1 MLWWNR
7 DTDSVLNS
15 SVTLLKYVVS
25 LNLQSVK
32 LLWLWD
38 LTPSVKC
45 LNVGERFVT
54 DSVGF
59 FIVLDC
65 ASLVRSVEKGNIS
78 QIHKDF
84 QHFPENF
91 IKIPNSYAIKT

>member
-1 MLWWNR
+1 MR
-7 DTDSVLNS
+7 FDTISKIFKSLVRGLLQI
-15 SVTLLKYVVS
+15 VT
-25 LNLQSVK
+25 
-32 LLWLWD
+32 
-38 LTPSVKC
+38 
-45 LNVGERFVT
+45 
-54 DSVGF
+54 GF

-65 ASLVRSVEKGNIS
+65 ASLVCSVEKGNIS